1 MAQEKIIVYDSL
13 PAKAGLAL
21 CTITL
26 PVWGLVAPVILSML
40 SIISLFSVLYGV
52 FPQAIAMMGNSL
64 ALALLFFSGVIITG
78 IFSESNIIVSQEGLT
93 LPALTSFTN
102 KFDRFIEWSE
112 VEKVTLLGD
121 DLSNLNSLKI
131 HIKMTSGGFAV
142 LGLNG
147 LVAND
152 IEYML
157 VSMANWL
164 PAKAL
169 DSKLEQLKELLW
181 NANSA
186 GDAKV
191 GTLLSF
197 TSMWEDEL
205 TSRFTASAYVPLNP
219 GQKLQ
224 EGNLKVIRQMALGGW
239 SAVYLVQEANTKLR
253 VLKESVIP
261 PRVNAKLKEKAQSM
275 FLREAHLL
283 LKVEHPRIVRV
294 HEHFTEDER
303 HYLLLDYISG
313 QNIRQIVSLQGA
325 FHQLDVIDY
334 GKQLCDVLNFLHS
347 QDPVILH
354 RDLTPD
360 NLVIGSDGKLML
372 IDFGA
377 ANELIGTA
385 TGTLVGKQCYI
396 SPEQFRG
403 HPNESSDLYALGASL
418 YFMLTGRDPEPLTQ
432 SSPSEIER
440 HINEKLDKLVQSLTA
455 QDHKARPASAAE
467 VKEVLL
473 ALS

>member
-1 MAQEKIIVYDSL
+1 MAQEKLIVYDSL
-13 PAKAGLAL
+13 PAKAGLVL
-21 CTITL
+21 CTLSL
-26 PVWGLVAPVILSML
+26 PLWGLMAPVALAIM
-40 SIISLFSVLYGV
+40 SIGCIFALFYGV
-52 FPQAIAMMGNSL
+52 IDQTIGVMGHCL
-64 ALALLFFSGVIITG
+64 ALALFFLGGVIVTG
-78 IFSESNIIVSQEGLT
+78 MFSESNIAVSQEGLT
-93 LPALTSFTN
+93 LPALTSITN

-112 VEKVTLLGD
+112 IEKVTLLGD
-121 DLSNLNSLKI
+121 NLTNLNSLKL
-131 HIKMTSGGFAV
+131 HIKVQSGGYAV

-152 IEYML
+152 VEYIL

-169 DSKLEQLKELLW
+169 DSKLEQLKEALW

-186 GDAKV
+186 SDSKV

-205 TSRFTASAYVPLNP
+205 TSRFAASAYVPLNP

-224 EGNLKVIRQMALGGW
+224 DGNLKVIRQLALGGW

-283 LKVEHPRIVRV
+283 LKLEHPRIVRV
-294 HEHFTEDER
+294 HEHFIEDER

-313 QNIRQIVSLQGA
+313 QNIRQTVSLQGA
-325 FHQLDVIDY
+325 FHQLDVIDFA
-334 GKQLCDVLNFLHS
+334 KQLCDVLQFLHS

-360 NLVIGSDGKLML
+360 NIVIGEDGKLIL

-377 ANELIGTA
+377 ANEMIGTA

-403 HPNESSDLYALGASL
+403 RPSEASDLYALGATL
-418 YFMLTGRDPEPLTQ
+418 HFMLTGRDPEPLTQ
-432 SSPSEIER
+432 SSPRDLER
-440 HINEKLDKLVQSLTA
+440 NITAKLDELVQTLTA
-455 QDHKARPASAAE
+455 QDLKDRASSAAE
-467 VKEVLL
+467 VRELL
-473 ALS
+473 LSL

>member
-26 PVWGLVAPVILSML
+26 PVWGLVAPVILLTL
-40 SIISLFSVLYGV
+40 SVISLFSVLYGV
-52 FPQAIAMMGNSL
+52 FPQAISMMGNSL

-102 KFDRFIEWSE
+102 KFDRLIEWSE

-186 GDAKV
+186 GDGKV

-283 LKVEHPRIVRV
+283 LKLEHPRIVRV

-360 NLVIGSDGKLML
+360 NLVIGSDGKIML

-432 SSPSEIER
+432 SSPSEIEK

>member
-186 GDAKV
+186 SDTKV

-283 LKVEHPRIVRV
+283 LKLEHPRIVRV

-334 GKQLCDVLNFLHS
+334 GKQLCDVLHFLHS

-440 HINEKLDKLVQSLTA
+440 HVSEKLDKLVQSLTA

>member
-186 GDAKV
+186 GDGKV

-283 LKVEHPRIVRV
+283 LKLEHPRIVRV

-432 SSPSEIER
+432 SSPSEIEK

>member
-1 MAQEKIIVYDSL
+1 MAQDKIIIYDSL
-13 PAKAGLAL
+13 PAKAGLAV
-21 CTITL
+21 CTLTL
-26 PVWGLVAPVILSML
+26 PLWGLIAPLALAAL
-40 SIISLFSVLYGV
+40 SIGCLLALFYGV
-52 FPQAIAMMGNSL
+52 LPEAIGIMGNCL
-64 ALALLFFSGVIITG
+64 ALALFFLGGVLVTG
-78 IFSESNIIVSQEGLT
+78 IFSESNITVSQEGLT

-102 KFDRFIEWSE
+102 KFDRFIEWGD

-121 DLSNLNSLKI
+121 NLTNLNSLKL
-131 HIKMTSGGFAV
+131 HIKVQNGGFAV

-152 IEYML
+152 IEYIL

-181 NANSA
+181 NSSSA
-186 GDAKV
+186 GDARG

-205 TSRFTASAYVPLNP
+205 TSRFAASAYVPLNP

-224 EGNLKVIRQMALGGW
+224 DGNLKVIRQMALGGW

-283 LKVEHPRIVRV
+283 LKLEHPRIVRV
-294 HEHFTEDER
+294 HEHFTEEER

-313 QNIRQIVSLQGA
+313 QNIRQIVNLQGA
-325 FHQLDVIDY
+325 YHQLDVIDY
-334 GKQLCDVLNFLHS
+334 AKQLCDVLQFLHS
-347 QDPVILH
+347 QEPVILH

-360 NLVIGSDGKLML
+360 NLVVDSDGKLML

-418 YFMLTGRDPEPLTQ
+418 YFMLTGHDPEPLTQ
-432 SSPSEIER
+432 SSVREVEI
-440 HINEKLDKLVQSLTA
+440 NVTDKLDKLVQSLTA
-455 QDHKARPASAAE
+455 QDHKERPASAAE
-467 VKEVLL
+467 VKQ
-473 ALS
+473 ALSELG

>member
-26 PVWGLVAPVILSML
+26 PVWGLVAPVMLLML
-40 SIISLFSVLYGV
+40 SVISLFSVLYGV
-52 FPQAIAMMGNSL
+52 FPQAIGMMGNSL

-78 IFSESNIIVSQEGLT
+78 IFSESNITISQEGIT

-131 HIKMTSGGFAV
+131 HIKMSSGGFAV

-283 LKVEHPRIVRV
+283 LKLEHPRIVRV

-334 GKQLCDVLNFLHS
+334 GKQLCDVLHFLHS

-360 NLVIGSDGKLML
+360 NLVIGSDGKIML

-432 SSPSEIER
+432 SSPSETEK
-440 HINEKLDKLVQSLTA
+440 HVSEKLDKLVQSLTA

-467 VKEVLL
+467 VKEALL

>member
-186 GDAKV
+186 GDGKV

-283 LKVEHPRIVRV
+283 LKLEHPRIVRV

-313 QNIRQIVSLQGA
+313 QNIRQTVSLQGA

-432 SSPSEIER
+432 SSPSEIEK

>member
-26 PVWGLVAPVILSML
+26 PVWGLVAPVMLLML
-40 SIISLFSVLYGV
+40 SVISLFSVLYGV
-52 FPQAIAMMGNSL
+52 FPQAIGMMGNSL

-78 IFSESNIIVSQEGLT
+78 IFSESNITISQEGIT

-131 HIKMTSGGFAV
+131 HIKMSSGGFAV

-283 LKVEHPRIVRV
+283 LKLEHPRIVRV

-334 GKQLCDVLNFLHS
+334 GKQLCDVLHFLHS

-360 NLVIGSDGKLML
+360 NLVIGSDGKIML

-432 SSPSEIER
+432 SSPSETEK
-440 HINEKLDKLVQSLTA
+440 HVSEKLDKLVQSLTA
-455 QDHKARPASAAE
+455 QDHKARPASAAD
-467 VKEVLL
+467 VKEALL

>member
-26 PVWGLVAPVILSML
+26 PVWGLVAPVILLVL
-40 SIISLFSVLYGV
+40 SVISLFSVLYGV
-52 FPQAIAMMGNSL
+52 FPQAIGMMGNSL

-78 IFSESNIIVSQEGLT
+78 IFSESNIIISQEGIT
-93 LPALTSFTN
+93 LPALTSLTN

-131 HIKMTSGGFAV
+131 HIKMSSGGFAV

-283 LKVEHPRIVRV
+283 LKLEHPRIVRV

-334 GKQLCDVLNFLHS
+334 GKQLCDVLHFLHS

-360 NLVIGSDGKLML
+360 NLVIGSDGKIML

-432 SSPSEIER
+432 SSPSEIEK
-440 HINEKLDKLVQSLTA
+440 HVSEKLDKLVQSLTA

>member
-21 CTITL
+21 CTLTL
-26 PVWGLVAPVILSML
+26 PVWGLVAPVILLTL
-40 SIISLFSVLYGV
+40 SVISLFSVLYGV

-102 KFDRFIEWSE
+102 RFDRFIEWSE

-131 HIKMTSGGFAV
+131 HIKMKSGGFAV

-181 NANSA
+181 NASSTA
-186 GDAKV
+186 DAKG

-283 LKVEHPRIVRV
+283 LKLEHPRIVRV

-334 GKQLCDVLNFLHS
+334 GKQLCDVLHFLHS

-432 SSPSEIER
+432 SSPSEIEKTVS
-440 HINEKLDKLVQSLTA
+440 EKLDKLVQSLTE

-467 VKEVLL
+467 VKEALL

>member
-26 PVWGLVAPVILSML
+26 PVWGLVAPVMLLML
-40 SIISLFSVLYGV
+40 SVISLFSVLYGV
-52 FPQAIAMMGNSL
+52 FPQAIGMMGNSL

-78 IFSESNIIVSQEGLT
+78 IFSESNITISQEGIT

-131 HIKMTSGGFAV
+131 HIKVSSGGFAV

-283 LKVEHPRIVRV
+283 LKLEHPRIVRV

-334 GKQLCDVLNFLHS
+334 GKQLCDVLHFLHS

-432 SSPSEIER
+432 SSPSEIEK
-440 HINEKLDKLVQSLTA
+440 HVSEKLDKLVQSLTA

-467 VKEVLL
+467 VKEALL

>member
-40 SIISLFSVLYGV
+40 SIISIFSVLYGV

-64 ALALLFFSGVIITG
+64 ALAILFFSGVIITG

-93 LPALTSFTN
+93 LPALTSITN

-131 HIKMTSGGFAV
+131 HIKTTSGGFAV

-181 NANSA
+181 NANSV

-224 EGNLKVIRQMALGGW
+224 DGNLKVIRQMALGGW

-261 PRVNAKLKEKAQSM
+261 PRANAKLKEKAQSM

-283 LKVEHPRIVRV
+283 LKLEHPRIVRV

-334 GKQLCDVLNFLHS
+334 AKQLCDVLHFLHS

-440 HINEKLDKLVQSLTA
+440 HVSEKLDKLVQRLTA
-455 QDHKARPASAAE
+455 QDHKARPASAEE
-467 VKEVLL
+467 VKEALL

>member
-26 PVWGLVAPVILSML
+26 PVWGLVAPVMLLML
-40 SIISLFSVLYGV
+40 SVISLFSVLYGV
-52 FPQAIAMMGNSL
+52 FPQAIGMMGNSL

-78 IFSESNIIVSQEGLT
+78 IFSESNITISQEGIT

-131 HIKMTSGGFAV
+131 HIKVSSGGFAV

-283 LKVEHPRIVRV
+283 LKLEHPRIVRV

-334 GKQLCDVLNFLHS
+334 GKQLCDVLHFLHS

-360 NLVIGSDGKLML
+360 NLVIGSDGKIML

-432 SSPSEIER
+432 SSPSETEQ
-440 HINEKLDKLVQSLTA
+440 HVSEKLDKLVQSLTA

-467 VKEVLL
+467 VKEALL

>member
-26 PVWGLVAPVILSML
+26 PVWGLVAPVILLVL
-40 SIISLFSVLYGV
+40 SVISLFSVLYGV
-52 FPQAIAMMGNSL
+52 FPQAICMMGNSL

-78 IFSESNIIVSQEGLT
+78 IFSESNIIISQEGIT
-93 LPALTSFTN
+93 LPALTSLTN

-131 HIKMTSGGFAV
+131 HIKMSSGGFAV

-283 LKVEHPRIVRV
+283 LKLEHPRIVRV

-334 GKQLCDVLNFLHS
+334 GKQLCDVLHFLHS

-360 NLVIGSDGKLML
+360 NLVIGSDGKIML

-432 SSPSEIER
+432 SSPSETEK
-440 HINEKLDKLVQSLTA
+440 HVSEKLDKLVQSLTA

>member
-26 PVWGLVAPVILSML
+26 PVWGLVAPVMLLML
-40 SIISLFSVLYGV
+40 SVISLFSVLYGV
-52 FPQAIAMMGNSL
+52 FPQAIGMMGNSL

-78 IFSESNIIVSQEGLT
+78 IFSESNITISQEGIT

-131 HIKMTSGGFAV
+131 HIKMSSGGFAV

-283 LKVEHPRIVRV
+283 LKLEHPRIVRV

-334 GKQLCDVLNFLHS
+334 GKQLCDVLHFLHS

-360 NLVIGSDGKLML
+360 NLVIGSDGKIML

-432 SSPSEIER
+432 SSPSETEQ
-440 HINEKLDKLVQSLTA
+440 HVSEKLDKLVQSLTA

-467 VKEVLL
+467 VKEALL

>member
-26 PVWGLVAPVILSML
+26 PVWGLVAPVMLLML
-40 SIISLFSVLYGV
+40 SVISLFSVLYGV
-52 FPQAIAMMGNSL
+52 FPQAIGMMGNSL

-78 IFSESNIIVSQEGLT
+78 IFSESNITISQEGIT

-131 HIKMTSGGFAV
+131 HIKMSSGGCAV

-283 LKVEHPRIVRV
+283 LKLEHPRIVRV

-334 GKQLCDVLNFLHS
+334 GKQLCDVLHFLHS

-360 NLVIGSDGKLML
+360 NLVIGSDGKIML

-432 SSPSEIER
+432 SSPSETEK
-440 HINEKLDKLVQSLTA
+440 HVSEKLDKLVQSLTA

-467 VKEVLL
+467 VKEALL

>member
-78 IFSESNIIVSQEGLT
+78 IFSESNIVVSQEGLT
-93 LPALTSFTN
+93 LPALTSLTN

-121 DLSNLNSLKI
+121 DLSNLNALKI
-131 HIKMTSGGFAV
+131 HFKMSSGGFAV

-186 GDAKV
+186 GDARV

-261 PRVNAKLKEKAQSM
+261 PRANAKLKEKAQSM

-283 LKVEHPRIVRV
+283 LKLEHPRIVRV

-334 GKQLCDVLNFLHS
+334 GKQLCDVLHFLHS

-403 HPNESSDLYALGASL
+403 HPSESSDLYALGASL

-432 SSPSEIER
+432 SSPSEIEK
-440 HINEKLDKLVQSLTA
+440 HVSEKLDKLVQSLTA
-455 QDHKARPASAAE
+455 QDHKARPASATE
-467 VKEVLL
+467 VKEALL

>member
-26 PVWGLVAPVILSML
+26 PVWGLVAPVMLLML
-40 SIISLFSVLYGV
+40 SVISLFSVLYGV
-52 FPQAIAMMGNSL
+52 FPQAIGMMGNSL

-78 IFSESNIIVSQEGLT
+78 IFSESNITISQEGIT

-131 HIKMTSGGFAV
+131 HIKVSSGGFAV

-283 LKVEHPRIVRV
+283 LKLEHPRIVRV

-334 GKQLCDVLNFLHS
+334 GKQLCDVLHFLHS

-360 NLVIGSDGKLML
+360 NLVIGSDGKIML

-432 SSPSEIER
+432 SSPSETEK
-440 HINEKLDKLVQSLTA
+440 HVSEKLDKLVQSLTA

-467 VKEVLL
+467 VKEALL

>member
-26 PVWGLVAPVILSML
+26 PVWGLVAPVMLSML
-40 SIISLFSVLYGV
+40 TIISLFSVLYGV

-78 IFSESNIIVSQEGLT
+78 MFSESNIIVSQEGLT

-102 KFDRFIEWSE
+102 KFDRFVEWSE

-121 DLSNLNSLKI
+121 DLSNLNSLKF

-164 PAKAL
+164 PAKAI

-186 GDAKV
+186 GDTKV

-283 LKVEHPRIVRV
+283 LKLEHPRIVRV

-334 GKQLCDVLNFLHS
+334 GKQLCDVLHFLHS

-432 SSPSEIER
+432 SSPSEIEKTVS
-440 HINEKLDKLVQSLTA
+440 EKLDKLVQSLTA

-467 VKEVLL
+467 AKEALL

>member
-26 PVWGLVAPVILSML
+26 PVWGLVAPVILLVL
-40 SIISLFSVLYGV
+40 SVISLFSVLYGV
-52 FPQAIAMMGNSL
+52 FPQAIGMMGNSL

-78 IFSESNIIVSQEGLT
+78 IFSESNIIISQEGIT
-93 LPALTSFTN
+93 LPALTSLTN

-131 HIKMTSGGFAV
+131 HIKMSSGGFAV

-283 LKVEHPRIVRV
+283 LKLEHPRIVRV

-334 GKQLCDVLNFLHS
+334 GKQLCDVLHFLHS

-360 NLVIGSDGKLML
+360 NLVIGSDGKIML

-418 YFMLTGRDPEPLTQ
+418 YYMLTGRDPEPLTQ
-432 SSPSEIER
+432 SSPSETEK
-440 HINEKLDKLVQSLTA
+440 HVSEKLDKLVQSLTA